1 MTTLS
6 SFLDEAERELLL
18 NTHVVTLENGDE
30 TVSQAFADLR
40 AYRGNVNALPASP
53 SHAFDNSKES
63 DNLARKDV
71 FPFAAT
77 IVDQIDEASRACFS
91 RVVDVAITAESKDAK
106 LQAAFAHLISLWE
119 ERCVQVIEQ
128 SEMLV
133 K

>member
-1 MTTLS
+1 M
-6 SFLDEAERELLL
+6 
-18 NTHVVTLENGDE
+18 
-30 TVSQAFADLR
+30 
-40 AYRGNVNALPASP
+40 
-53 SHAFDNSKES
+53 
-63 DNLARKDV
+63 RKDV

-106 LQAAFAHLISLWE
+106 LQAAFAHLLSLWE

-133 K
+133 NLNSSEYRKKHVSLFNHMKKPTLTDF